1 MLGEF
6 ARAVKDKALGL
17 GNRKVEI
24 PLGKIEGG
32 GLKKAQE
39 ALNAA
44 GKSKIDLSQFEFAID
59 AQDV

>member
-1 MLGEF
+1 M
-6 ARAVKDKALGL
+6 KDKAWGL